1 MTRPPTVLGS
11 TRTVG
16 QSPAPHDGYGLDGVG
31 LPYGVINL
39 IESQGA
45 AHGVSFP
52 CALTINQEMTYEGD
66 ASTFFAYAENVL
78 TQTVTS
84 TTVKVCRA
92 SICSPTIPF

>member
-1 MTRPPTVLGS
+1 
-11 TRTVG
+11 
-16 QSPAPHDGYGLDGVG
+16 
-31 LPYGVINL
+31 
-39 IESQGA
+39 
-45 AHGVSFP
+45 
-52 CALTINQEMTYEGD
+52 MTYEGD